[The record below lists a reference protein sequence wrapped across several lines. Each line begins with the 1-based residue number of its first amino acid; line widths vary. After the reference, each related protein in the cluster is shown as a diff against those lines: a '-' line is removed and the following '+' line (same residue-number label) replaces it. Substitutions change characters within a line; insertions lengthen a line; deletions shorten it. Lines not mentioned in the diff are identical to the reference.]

1 MIVFQSVAQRFGASD
16 LFTEVSLTLDAGSF
30 HFLTGPSGAGKST
43 LLRLLHGELH
53 PSSGRVQ
60 VLGADL
66 SALRREELAQ
76 LRRRIG
82 VVHQDCQFLDH
93 LNVRENVALPLLA
106 TDRPVVERDLDEL
119 LGWVGLQP
127 QAGALPPTLSGGERQ
142 RAALARAVIGT
153 PAILLA
159 DEPTGNLDWETSQR
173 LLALIVEINR
183 MGTTVLI
190 ATHDLNL
197 IRVAKSRIP
206 VRVLRIAGRRLQL
219 AGAEL

>member
-119 LGWVGLQP
+119 LGWVGLLP